1 MFIREFTRRV
11 VRRLDK
17 IEKCSARKK
26 QKTVVADVTMTIH
39 AVTMV
44 RNVKAAAGG
53 AHVLVPLDT
62 DHQINTVK
70 GAIEVIEATAI
81 EVIPTVLETR
91 TVGKLW

>member
-1 MFIREFTRRV
+1 MYVLHEFIRRV

-26 QKTVVADVTMTIH
+26 QKTVAADVTMTIP
-39 AVTMV
+39 AVTME

-53 AHVLVPLDT
+53 AHVLVPQDT

-81 EVIPTVLETR
+81 EVIPIVLETK
-91 TVGKLW
+91 TVGK